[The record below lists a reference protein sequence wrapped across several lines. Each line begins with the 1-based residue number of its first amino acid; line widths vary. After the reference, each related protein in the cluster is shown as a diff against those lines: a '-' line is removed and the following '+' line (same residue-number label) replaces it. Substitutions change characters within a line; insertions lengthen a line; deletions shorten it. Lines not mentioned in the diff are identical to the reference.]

1 MELQAHGAR
10 KYPASALL
18 ESSAELG
25 WSSLSA
31 ELRSH
36 PISETPLIVPQH
48 TEICLA
54 IIGSENGLLKRTGA
68 GERQLT
74 VPKTGTIW
82 LSPVGIGDAVTI
94 TAPIPQ
100 TMHLYLH
107 GATFDRLTED
117 FDLPVDLALSIGYV
131 AGIHDEVIQQIGF
144 SILTELT
151 NETAAGRMYVETASL
166 TLEARLLQKYCNGKT
181 WAATGH
187 PVHHLDQFRLRRV
200 LDYIDANFNT
210 DINLEDLA
218 AIAGYSAF
226 HFARK
231 FAAAMGIP
239 PHRYISRM
247 RLRKAMVELAAGKLP
262 LAEIALNAH
271 FSSQAS
277 FTRAFH
283 RATGVPP
290 KEFRRRRQ

>member
-18 ESSAELG
+18 VSSAELG

-54 IIGSENGLLKRTGA
+54 IIGNENGLVKRTGA

-82 LSPVGIGDAVTI
+82 LSPVGISDAVTI

-107 GATFDRLTED
+107 GATFDRLAED
-117 FDLPVDLALSIGYV
+117 FDLPVD
-131 AGIHDEVIQQIGF
+131 
-144 SILTELT
+144 
-151 NETAAGRMYVETASL
+151 
-166 TLEARLLQKYCNGKT
+166 
-181 WAATGH
+181 
-187 PVHHLDQFRLRRV
+187 
-200 LDYIDANFNT
+200 
-210 DINLEDLA
+210 
-218 AIAGYSAF
+218 SA
-226 HFARK
+226 
-231 FAAAMGIP
+231 
-239 PHRYISRM
+239 
-247 RLRKAMVELAAGKLP
+247 
-262 LAEIALNAH
+262 
-271 FSSQAS
+271 
-277 FTRAFH
+277 
-283 RATGVPP
+283 
-290 KEFRRRRQ
+290 